1 MSSDEKKKPTT
12 MQAQLQAVMQTKVLG
27 RDLRFRI
34 KSRPE
39 KNVIELLCAQC
50 GHDFHL
56 RECKENYF
64 FNCPLCKTIGNFPG
78 VLAAEVDREC
88 AGADKQKEKQERLEA
103 IREKF
108 PVPEAVVPPAPQ
120 IRKQSS

>member
-1 MSSDEKKKPTT
+1 MTEEKKITT
-12 MQAQLQAVMQTKVLG
+12 MQAQLRAAMQTKTLG

-34 KSRPE
+34 KSRPAE
-39 KNVIELLCAQC
+39 NAIELICAQC

-88 AGADKQKEKQERLEA
+88 ASEKQKEEKQERLA
-103 IREKF
+103 KIRVKF
-108 PVPEAVVPPAPQ
+108 PVPDAVAPPVAPQ
-120 IRKQSS
+120 IRKQST